1 MILTSGHNLQS
12 NHFGTCVEEFEAF
25 GVVVFSL
32 KKQQLETGGTGGKKV
47 SCTTSNTSMETVIM
61 A

>member
-1 MILTSGHNLQS
+1 MILTSGDNLQS

-32 KKQQLETGGTGGKKV
+32 KKQQLETGGTGGK
-47 SCTTSNTSMETVIM
+47 TTSNTSMEMVIM

>member
-32 KKQQLETGGTGGKKV
+32 KKQQLETGGTGGKKCLAQLV
-47 SCTTSNTSMETVIM
+47 TQ
-61 A
+61 AWKW

>member
-32 KKQQLETGGTGGKKV
+32 KKQQLETGGTGGKKCLAQLV
-47 SCTTSNTSMETVIM
+47 TQ
-61 A
+61 AWKR